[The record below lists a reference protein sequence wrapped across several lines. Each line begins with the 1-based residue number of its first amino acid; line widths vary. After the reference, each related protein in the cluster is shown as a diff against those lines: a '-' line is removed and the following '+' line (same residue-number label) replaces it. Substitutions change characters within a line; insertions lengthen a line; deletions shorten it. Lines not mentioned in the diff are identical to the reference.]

1 MAKYIKLLNL
11 CTQKLLLMIY
21 NQKPFFSD
29 DIWTRGGEES
39 RVLMAVAGLAARMA
53 VRPPDGGKAV
63 LADSGRTGFIPWIVG
78 YQDMALL

>member
-1 MAKYIKLLNL
+1 MARYIKLLNL
-11 CTQKLLLMIY
+11 CTKKLLLMFY
-21 NQKPFFSD
+21 NQKIFFSD

-39 RVLMAVAGLAARMA
+39 RVLMAVAGLAVRMA
-53 VRPPDGGKAV
+53 VQLPDGGRAV

>member
-1 MAKYIKLLNL
+1 MMADDVEAIDLIHPIVDN
-11 CTQKLLLMIY
+11 
-21 NQKPFFSD
+21 

-39 RVLMAVAGLAARMA
+39 RVLMVVAGLAARMA

-63 LADSGRTGFIPWIVG
+63 LADSGRTGSILWIVG